1 MSMSGFGLNE
11 LGAELES
18 IKGKVQ
24 NFNVRIQQMSQMIDD
39 SIKRLI
45 AGDLRMLRKRT
56 WLVEGIEPIILSY
69 VCQEK

>member
-39 SIKRLI
+39 SIMRLI